1 MTLLVKKLLA
11 ILALAPGL
19 AFAAEGSFPL
29 DRAPDRA
36 DLASLQNGA
45 KLFVNHCLNCH
56 SAASMRYNRLRD
68 LGLTDDQIRQNLL
81 FSADK
86 VGDMMT
92 TAMRPNDAKAWFGAV
107 PPDLSVIA
115 RAKASPAGSGADYLY
130 TYLRTFYRDDTRPT
144 GWNNLVVPNVAMPH
158 VLWEMQGVRTI
169 KMVEE
174 PDPHEHGKTV
184 HRFAGFEQ
192 VTPGTLS
199 SQEFDTQVAD
209 LVAYMNWMAEPT
221 RDLRKRLGAI
231 VLLFLSVFA
240 FLAWR
245 LNASYW
251 KDVK

>member
-1 MTLLVKKLLA
+1 MTLLVKKLIA

-92 TAMRPNDAKAWFGAV
+92 TAMRPNDAKAWFGAEV
-107 PPDLSVIA
+107 PDLTLITRVRGSEWLYAYLHGFYADPARPWGVNNIVYPNVGMPNVLESLQGRQVLDCPEPAVQPCTRLRVIPGTGSLDA
-115 RAKASPAGSGADYLY
+115 RQ
-130 TYLRTFYRDDTRPT
+130 FDDKVR
-144 GWNNLVVPNVAMPH
+144 NLV
-158 VLWEMQGVRTI
+158 
-169 KMVEE
+169 
-174 PDPHEHGKTV
+174 
-184 HRFAGFEQ
+184 
-192 VTPGTLS
+192 
-199 SQEFDTQVAD
+199 
-209 LVAYMNWMAEPT
+209 
-221 RDLRKRLGAI
+221 
-231 VLLFLSVFA
+231 A
-240 FLAWR
+240 FLAYSADPVQTKSR
-245 LNASYW
+245 QIGLYVLLYLALLILLAYLLKREYW
-251 KDVK
+251 KDVR